1 MIKEKAMPMKKGEK
15 KKPVPGGMMKRKA
28 KKKPYKK

>member
-1 MIKEKAMPMKKGEK
+1 MPMKKGEK
-15 KKPVPGGMMKRKA
+15 KKAIPGGMMKRKP